1 MEILIGQNIKRL
13 RKAMDISQEKLA
25 EAVGVTIQAVSKWE
39 NSTSLPDI
47 CTAPEI
53 AAFFGVTLDELFF
66 GGEVKQ
72 KISAPAASLPADDK
86 LYVFMV
92 KGGKILKEQEW
103 EQNKRIYLDLGEYE
117 NELTAEIWGS
127 ADIKGNIGGGLTA
140 GGGVNCGN
148 VAGGVDANGGVN
160 CGNISG
166 GIEATGGV
174 VCGNVSGGVDAAG
187 GVVCGNVSGGVDTAG
202 NIQCGEILGDI
213 DCEGDIR
220 CEKIKKCDTLCC
232 ANIYVKGDINCRNI
246 ESNVRI
252 EKMVDFDF

>member
-25 EAVGVTIQAVSKWE
+25 EAVGVTVQAVSKWE

-66 GGEVKQ
+66 GSEAKPE
-72 KISAPAASLPADDK
+72 ISVSAALLPTDDK

-92 KGGKILKEQEW
+92 KGGKILKQQEW
-103 EQNKRIYLDLGEYE
+103 EQNKRIYLDLGKYD
-117 NELTAEIWGS
+117 NELTAEIWGN

-148 VAGGVDANGGVN
+148 VAGGVEANGGVN
-160 CGNISG
+160 CGNIAG
-166 GIEATGGV
+166 GIEANGGV
-174 VCGNVSGGVDAAG
+174 VCGNVSGGVESTG
-187 GVVCGNVSGGVDTAG
+187 GVVCANISGGVEADG
-202 NIQCGEILGDI
+202 NIQCSEISGNI

-220 CEKIKKCDTLCC
+220 CENIKKCDTLCC
-232 ANIYVKGDINCRNI
+232 DNIYVKGDINCSKI
-246 ESNVRI
+246 ESNVHI
-252 EKMVDFDF
+252 EKMINFDF